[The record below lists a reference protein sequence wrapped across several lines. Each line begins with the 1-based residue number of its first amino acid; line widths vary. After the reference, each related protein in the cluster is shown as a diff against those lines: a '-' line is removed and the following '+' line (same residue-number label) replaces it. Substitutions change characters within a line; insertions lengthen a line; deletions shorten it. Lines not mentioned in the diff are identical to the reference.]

1 MSRYETGV
9 ISNIPSDKLEAI
21 AAVYGVHPSIFMDW
35 SVSWPEDIYED
46 FRNARNDLER
56 SQILKKHGVPL
67 DLKTEASRLLRD
79 NPSDTINQDP
89 ELTAYLEE
97 LRTRPE
103 MRMLFSVAKGA
114 SKADVE
120 KAVAIIEALRK
131 TEG

>member
-1 MSRYETGV
+1 MANFPAILAYLRKSKGLTQQELSKILGLSSSAVSMYENGNREPNFET
-9 ISNIPSDKLEAI
+9 LEAM
-21 AAVYGVHPSIFMDW
+21 A
-35 SVSWPEDIYED
+35 D
-46 FRNARNDLER
+46 FFNVDMNYLISGLQSTALDSFVND
-56 SQILKKHGVPL
+56 
-67 DLKTEASRLLRD
+67 
-79 NPSDTINQDP
+79 DP

-131 TEG
+131 TEGN